1 MANQYTGEAY
11 MGVKP
16 VEADFGQVGMNALN
30 IDMALRAFGLE
41 QEKMYAKQA
50 REAQQ
55 KLEANLK
62 DFDKLATGALNLQPQ
77 AFDQQ
82 GVAILMEHTQQEIA
96 DMRRELAN
104 PLITPTRKS
113 EIMVKIG
120 DMKNKAASYTNQ
132 MKSFQTFLEG
142 LSKTGKGGIDDV
154 MNVGLIGALNEAI
167 LLAGKEGVKSKGNGI
182 YSLGGMIDMYYA
194 NGMLNFTMY
203 DKNGE
208 ALATGSPAELQ
219 AKLSGRLKP
228 FVDLDGLMDNSIK
241 QIGDSVVRSFQR
253 TPDGNILNIE
263 STNLNNIKQRAGD
276 YWEATFRNN
285 YETNPYMQKGATIGL
300 WDTPEQ
306 AKAYFVDR
314 VAMAADQNVKQSLQ
328 KDPSYQGYG
337 GGSRDNRFI
346 EPVMDAI
353 PNAFNGHK
361 EAIQMFVGNKS
372 SAYIDD
378 NGVNRKAQ
386 LNDITAKGDITTFH
400 FLGEGKKKQGRPVN
414 FDQPFTINFDAN
426 DPSSVKRA
434 YDILAN
440 YYNSGA
446 QTKEKILDIDLRDW
460 YNYNVSPRVEPVAGR
475 DENKN
480 PVYNR
485 MRPVVSKLQD
495 LASTTL
501 SSPESYKPEDFV
513 KNVEDIIAGAKS
525 SGVISIESRRSNG
538 GLWSGYMGNYL
549 VIKDPATGNEIA
561 KINLSTAKSAAE
573 QLNSALNQ
581 LTGIYTRG
589 SYGME
594 TNPNFYRY
602 RNNTSTMITPNAPG
616 VKRDVNDFVNGLK

>member
-1 MANQYTGEAY
+1 

-30 IDMALRAFGLE
+30 IDMALRAAGLE

-55 KLEANLK
+55 KLEADLK
-62 DFDKLATGALNLQPQ
+62 DFDKLATEALNLQPQ

-154 MNVGLIGALNEAI
+154 MNVGLIGTLNEAV
-167 LLAGKEGVKSKGNGI
+167 LLAGKEGIKDKGNGI
-182 YSLGGMIDMYYA
+182 YSMGGMIDMYYA
-194 NGMLNFTMY
+194 NGMLNYTMY

-219 AKLSGRLKP
+219 AKLSGKLKP
-228 FVDLDGLMDNSIK
+228 FVDLDGLMNNSIK

-285 YETNPYMQKGATIGL
+285 YETNPYMQKGATVGL
-300 WDTPEQ
+300 WDTPEE
-306 AKAYFVDR
+306 AKAYFIDR

-328 KDPSYQGYG
+328 KDPNYVSYSE
-337 GGSRDNRFI
+337 SRKMENVDVALDYIQRALNG
-346 EPVMDAI
+346 EKDAI
-353 PNAFNGHK
+353 
-361 EAIQMFVGNKS
+361 QRFVGTKSISYVNK
-372 SAYIDD
+372 DGE
-378 NGVNRKAQ
+378 NVKAQ
-386 LNDITAKGDITTFH
+386 LEGISSAGDVTTLH
-400 FLGEGKKKQGRPVN
+400 FVSEGKKRQGQASSK
-414 FDQPFTINFDAN
+414 FDQGFDISFKMD
-426 DPSSVKRA
+426 DPESVKQA
-434 YDILAN
+434 TLYLKDYWNGGAQSGEKLLDSDILN
-440 YYNSGA
+440 GFNF
-446 QTKEKILDIDLRDW
+446 
-460 YNYNVSPRVEPVAGR
+460 NVSPRVIGKRVNESGDIENDPVISPYIERIRSISNDIIEGK
-475 DENKN
+475 NKGTSTKESIRETLQEMIN
-480 PVYNR
+480 SGALQGNVR
-485 MRPVVSKLQD
+485 TDDLFFWRGQD
-495 LASTTL
+495 LVL
-501 SSPESYKPEDFV
+501 EDR
-513 KNVEDIIAGAKS
+513 E
-525 SGVISIESRRSNG
+525 
-538 GLWSGYMGNYL
+538 
-549 VIKDPATGNEIA
+549 GNEVFAIRYNDPEKFA
-561 KINLSTAKSAAE
+561 GKIINELGKITSMATSTGGPRVNNPQFLIGARRGG
-573 QLNSALNQ
+573 NQ
-581 LTGIYTRG
+581 TSRSVTV
-589 SYGME
+589 
-594 TNPNFYRY
+594 
-602 RNNTSTMITPNAPG
+602 RNN
-616 VKRDVNDFVNGLK
+616 NGSRGLPSFGQN

>member
-1 MANQYTGEAY
+1 

-30 IDMALRAFGLE
+30 IDMALRAAGLE
-41 QEKMYAKQA
+41 QEKLYAKQA

-55 KLEANLK
+55 KLEADLK
-62 DFDKLATGALNLQPQ
+62 DFDKLATEALNLQPQ

-154 MNVGLIGALNEAI
+154 MNVGLIGTLNEAV
-167 LLAGKEGVKSKGNGI
+167 LLAGKEGTKDKGNGI
-182 YSLGGMIDMYYA
+182 YSMGGMIDMYYA
-194 NGMLNFTMY
+194 NGMLNYTMY

-219 AKLSGRLKP
+219 AKLSGKLKP
-228 FVDLDGLMDNSIK
+228 FVDLDGLMNNSIK

-328 KDPSYQGYG
+328 RDPNYVSYSE
-337 GGSRDNRFI
+337 SRKMENVDVALDYIQRALNG
-346 EPVMDAI
+346 EKDAI
-353 PNAFNGHK
+353 
-361 EAIQMFVGNKS
+361 QRFVGTKSISYVNK
-372 SAYIDD
+372 DGE
-378 NGVNRKAQ
+378 NVKAQ
-386 LNDITAKGDITTFH
+386 LEGISSAGDVTTLH
-400 FLGEGKKKQGRPVN
+400 FVSEGKKRQGQASSK
-414 FDQPFTINFDAN
+414 FDQGFDISFKMD
-426 DPSSVKRA
+426 DPESVKQA
-434 YDILAN
+434 TLYLKDYWNGGAQSGEKLLDSDILN
-440 YYNSGA
+440 GFNF
-446 QTKEKILDIDLRDW
+446 
-460 YNYNVSPRVEPVAGR
+460 NVSPRVIGKRVNESGDIENDPVISPYIERIRSISNDIIEGK
-475 DENKN
+475 NKGTSTKESIRETLQEMIN
-480 PVYNR
+480 SGALQGNVR
-485 MRPVVSKLQD
+485 TDDLFFWRGQD
-495 LASTTL
+495 LVL
-501 SSPESYKPEDFV
+501 EDR
-513 KNVEDIIAGAKS
+513 E
-525 SGVISIESRRSNG
+525 
-538 GLWSGYMGNYL
+538 
-549 VIKDPATGNEIA
+549 GNEVFAIRYNDPEKFA
-561 KINLSTAKSAAE
+561 GKIINELGKITSMATSTGGPRVNNPQFLIGARRGG
-573 QLNSALNQ
+573 NQ
-581 LTGIYTRG
+581 VSRNVTV
-589 SYGME
+589 
-594 TNPNFYRY
+594 
-602 RNNTSTMITPNAPG
+602 RNN
-616 VKRDVNDFVNGLK
+616 NGSRGLPSFGQN

>member
-30 IDMALRAFGLE
+30 IDMSLRAAGLE
-41 QEKMYAKQA
+41 REKVYAKQA

-55 KLEANLK
+55 KLEADLK
-62 DFDKLATGALNLQPQ
+62 DFDKLATEALNLQPQ

-154 MNVGLIGALNEAI
+154 MNVGLIGALNEAV
-167 LLAGKEGVKSKGNGI
+167 LLAGKEGIKDKGNGI
-182 YSLGGMIDMYYA
+182 YSMGGMIDMYYA
-194 NGMLNFTMY
+194 NGMLNYTMY

-219 AKLSGRLKP
+219 AKLSGKLKP
-228 FVDLDGLMDNSIK
+228 FVDLDGLMNNSIK

-285 YETNPYMQKGATIGL
+285 YETNPYMQKGATVGL
-300 WDTPEQ
+300 WDTPEE
-306 AKAYFVDR
+306 AKAYFIDR

-328 KDPSYQGYG
+328 KDPNYVSYSE
-337 GGSRDNRFI
+337 SRKMENVDVALDYIQRALNG
-346 EPVMDAI
+346 EKDAI
-353 PNAFNGHK
+353 
-361 EAIQMFVGNKS
+361 QRFVGTKSISYVNK
-372 SAYIDD
+372 DGE
-378 NGVNRKAQ
+378 NVKAQ
-386 LNDITAKGDITTFH
+386 LEGISSAGDVTTLH
-400 FLGEGKKKQGRPVN
+400 FVSEGKKRQGQASSK
-414 FDQPFTINFDAN
+414 FDQGFDISFKMD
-426 DPSSVKRA
+426 DPESVKQA
-434 YDILAN
+434 TLYLKDYWNGGAQSGEKLLDSDILN
-440 YYNSGA
+440 GFNF
-446 QTKEKILDIDLRDW
+446 
-460 YNYNVSPRVEPVAGR
+460 NVSPRVIGKRVNESGDIENDPVISPYIERIRSISNDIIEGK
-475 DENKN
+475 NKGTSTKESIRETLQEMIN
-480 PVYNR
+480 SGALQGNVR
-485 MRPVVSKLQD
+485 TDDLFFWRGQD
-495 LASTTL
+495 LVL
-501 SSPESYKPEDFV
+501 EDR
-513 KNVEDIIAGAKS
+513 E
-525 SGVISIESRRSNG
+525 
-538 GLWSGYMGNYL
+538 
-549 VIKDPATGNEIA
+549 GNEVFAIRYNDPEKFA
-561 KINLSTAKSAAE
+561 GKIINELGKITSMATSTGGPRVNNPQFLIRARRGG
-573 QLNSALNQ
+573 NQ
-581 LTGIYTRG
+581 TSRSVTV
-589 SYGME
+589 
-594 TNPNFYRY
+594 
-602 RNNTSTMITPNAPG
+602 RNN
-616 VKRDVNDFVNGLK
+616 NGSRGFPSFGQN

>member
-1 MANQYTGEAY
+1 

-30 IDMALRAFGLE
+30 IDMSLRAAGLE
-41 QEKMYAKQA
+41 QEKLYAKQA
-50 REAQQ
+50 KEAQQ
-55 KLEANLK
+55 KLEADLK
-62 DFDKLATGALNLQPQ
+62 DFDKLATESLNLQPQ

-154 MNVGLIGALNEAI
+154 MNVGLIGALNEAV
-167 LLAGKEGVKSKGNGI
+167 LLAGKEGIKDKGNGI
-182 YSLGGMIDMYYA
+182 YSMGGMIDMYYA
-194 NGMLNFTMY
+194 NGMLNYTMY

-219 AKLSGRLKP
+219 AKLSGKLKP
-228 FVDLDGLMDNSIK
+228 FVDLDGLMNNSIK

-285 YETNPYMQKGATIGL
+285 YETNPYMQKGATVGL

-328 KDPSYQGYG
+328 RDPNYVSYSE
-337 GGSRDNRFI
+337 SRKMENVDVALDYIQRALNG
-346 EPVMDAI
+346 EKDAI
-353 PNAFNGHK
+353 
-361 EAIQMFVGNKS
+361 QRFVGTKSISYVNK
-372 SAYIDD
+372 DGE
-378 NGVNRKAQ
+378 NVKAQ
-386 LNDITAKGDITTFH
+386 LEGISSAGDVTTLH
-400 FLGEGKKKQGRPVN
+400 FVSEGKKRQGQASSK
-414 FDQPFTINFDAN
+414 FDQGFDISFKMD
-426 DPSSVKRA
+426 DPESVKQA
-434 YDILAN
+434 TLYLKDYWNGGAQSGEKLLDSDILN
-440 YYNSGA
+440 GFNF
-446 QTKEKILDIDLRDW
+446 
-460 YNYNVSPRVEPVAGR
+460 NVSPRVIGKRVNESGDIENDPVISPYIEKIRSISNDIIEGK
-475 DENKN
+475 NKGTSTKESIRETLQEMIN
-480 PVYNR
+480 SGALQGNVR
-485 MRPVVSKLQD
+485 TDDLFFWRGQD
-495 LASTTL
+495 LVLEDREGNEVFAIRYNDPEKFAGKIINELGKITSMATSTGGPRVNNPQFLIGARRGGNQT
-501 SSPESYKPEDFV
+501 SR
-513 KNVEDIIAGAKS
+513 NVT
-525 SGVISIESRRSNG
+525 VRSNNG
-538 GLWSGYMGNYL
+538 SRGLPSFGQN
-549 VIKDPATGNEIA
+549 
-561 KINLSTAKSAAE
+561 
-573 QLNSALNQ
+573 
-581 LTGIYTRG
+581 
-589 SYGME
+589 
-594 TNPNFYRY
+594 
-602 RNNTSTMITPNAPG
+602 
-616 VKRDVNDFVNGLK
+616 

>member
-1 MANQYTGEAY
+1 

-30 IDMALRAFGLE
+30 IDMSLRAAGLE

-55 KLEANLK
+55 KLEADLK
-62 DFDKLATGALNLQPQ
+62 DFDKLATEALNLQPQ

-154 MNVGLIGALNEAI
+154 MNVGLIGALNEAV
-167 LLAGKEGVKSKGNGI
+167 LLAGKEGIKDKGNGI
-182 YSLGGMIDMYYA
+182 YSMGGMIDMYYA
-194 NGMLNFTMY
+194 NGMLNYTMY

-219 AKLSGRLKP
+219 AKLSGKLKP
-228 FVDLDGLMDNSIK
+228 FVDLDGLMNNSIK

-285 YETNPYMQKGATIGL
+285 YETNPYMQKGATVGL
-300 WDTPEQ
+300 WDTPEE
-306 AKAYFVDR
+306 AKAYFIDR

-328 KDPSYQGYG
+328 KDPNYVSYSE
-337 GGSRDNRFI
+337 SRKMENVDVALDYIQRALNG
-346 EPVMDAI
+346 EKDAI
-353 PNAFNGHK
+353 
-361 EAIQMFVGNKS
+361 QRFVGTKSISYVNK
-372 SAYIDD
+372 DGE
-378 NGVNRKAQ
+378 NVKAQ
-386 LNDITAKGDITTFH
+386 LEGISSAGDVTTLH
-400 FLGEGKKKQGRPVN
+400 FVSEGKKRQGQASSK
-414 FDQPFTINFDAN
+414 FDQGFDISFKMD
-426 DPSSVKRA
+426 DPESVKQA
-434 YDILAN
+434 TLYLKDYWNGGAQSGEKLLDSDILN
-440 YYNSGA
+440 GFNF
-446 QTKEKILDIDLRDW
+446 
-460 YNYNVSPRVEPVAGR
+460 NVSPRVIGKRVNESGDIENDPVISPYIERIRSISNDIIEGK
-475 DENKN
+475 NKGTSTKESIRETLQEMIN
-480 PVYNR
+480 SGALQGNVR
-485 MRPVVSKLQD
+485 TDDLFFWRGQD
-495 LASTTL
+495 LVL
-501 SSPESYKPEDFV
+501 EDR
-513 KNVEDIIAGAKS
+513 E
-525 SGVISIESRRSNG
+525 
-538 GLWSGYMGNYL
+538 
-549 VIKDPATGNEIA
+549 GNEVFAIRYNDPEKFA
-561 KINLSTAKSAAE
+561 GKIINELGKITSMATSTGGPRVNNPQFLIGARRGG
-573 QLNSALNQ
+573 NQ
-581 LTGIYTRG
+581 TSRSVTV
-589 SYGME
+589 
-594 TNPNFYRY
+594 
-602 RNNTSTMITPNAPG
+602 RNN
-616 VKRDVNDFVNGLK
+616 NGSRGLPSFGQN

>member
-30 IDMALRAFGLE
+30 IDMSLRAAGLE
-41 QEKMYAKQA
+41 QEKLYAKQA
-50 REAQQ
+50 KEAQQ
-55 KLEANLK
+55 KLEADLK
-62 DFDKLATGALNLQPQ
+62 DFDKLATESLNLQPQ

-154 MNVGLIGALNEAI
+154 MNVGLIGTLNEAV
-167 LLAGKEGVKSKGNGI
+167 LLAGKEGIKDKGNGI
-182 YSLGGMIDMYYA
+182 YSMGGMIDMYYA
-194 NGMLNFTMY
+194 NGMLNYTMY

-219 AKLSGRLKP
+219 AKLSGKLKP
-228 FVDLDGLMDNSIK
+228 FVDLDGLMNNSIK

-276 YWEATFRNN
+276 YWESTFRNN
-285 YETNPYMQKGATIGL
+285 YETNPYMQKGATVGL

-328 KDPSYQGYG
+328 RDPNYVSYSE
-337 GGSRDNRFI
+337 SRKMENVDVALDYIQRALNG
-346 EPVMDAI
+346 EKDAI
-353 PNAFNGHK
+353 
-361 EAIQMFVGNKS
+361 QRFVGTKSISYVNK
-372 SAYIDD
+372 DGE
-378 NGVNRKAQ
+378 NVKAQ
-386 LNDITAKGDITTFH
+386 LEGISSAGDVTTLH
-400 FLGEGKKKQGRPVN
+400 FVSEGKKRQGQASSK
-414 FDQPFTINFDAN
+414 FDQGFDISFKMD
-426 DPSSVKRA
+426 DPESVKQA
-434 YDILAN
+434 TLYLKDYWNGGAQSGEKLLDSDILN
-440 YYNSGA
+440 GFNF
-446 QTKEKILDIDLRDW
+446 
-460 YNYNVSPRVEPVAGR
+460 NVSPRVIGKRVNESGDIENDPVISPYIEKIRSISNDIIEGK
-475 DENKN
+475 NKGTSTKESIRETLQEMIN
-480 PVYNR
+480 SGALQGNVR
-485 MRPVVSKLQD
+485 TDDLFFWRGQD
-495 LASTTL
+495 LVLEDREGNEVFAIRYNDPEKFAGKIINELGKITSMATSTGGPRVNNPQFLIGARRGGNQT
-501 SSPESYKPEDFV
+501 SR
-513 KNVEDIIAGAKS
+513 NVT
-525 SGVISIESRRSNG
+525 VRSNNG
-538 GLWSGYMGNYL
+538 SRGLPSFGQN
-549 VIKDPATGNEIA
+549 
-561 KINLSTAKSAAE
+561 
-573 QLNSALNQ
+573 
-581 LTGIYTRG
+581 
-589 SYGME
+589 
-594 TNPNFYRY
+594 
-602 RNNTSTMITPNAPG
+602 
-616 VKRDVNDFVNGLK
+616 

>member
-1 MANQYTGEAY
+1 

-30 IDMALRAFGLE
+30 IDMALRAAGLE

-55 KLEANLK
+55 KLEADLK
-62 DFDKLATGALNLQPQ
+62 DFDKLATEALNLQPQ

-154 MNVGLIGALNEAI
+154 MNVGLIGTLNEAV
-167 LLAGKEGVKSKGNGI
+167 LLAGKEGIKDKGNGI
-182 YSLGGMIDMYYA
+182 YSMGGMIDMYYA
-194 NGMLNFTMY
+194 NGMLNYTMY

-219 AKLSGRLKP
+219 AKLSGKLKP
-228 FVDLDGLMDNSIK
+228 FVDLDGLMNNSIK

-253 TPDGNILNIE
+253 APDGNILNIE

-285 YETNPYMQKGATIGL
+285 YETNPYMQKGATVGL

-328 KDPSYQGYG
+328 RDPNYVSYSE
-337 GGSRDNRFI
+337 SRKMENVDVALDYIQRALNG
-346 EPVMDAI
+346 EKDAI
-353 PNAFNGHK
+353 
-361 EAIQMFVGNKS
+361 QRFVGTKSISYVNK
-372 SAYIDD
+372 DGE
-378 NGVNRKAQ
+378 NVKAQ
-386 LNDITAKGDITTFH
+386 LEGISSAGDVTTLH
-400 FLGEGKKKQGRPVN
+400 FVSEGKKRQGQASSK
-414 FDQPFTINFDAN
+414 FDQGFDISFKMD
-426 DPSSVKRA
+426 DPESVKQA
-434 YDILAN
+434 TLYLKDYWNGGAQSGEKLLDSDILN
-440 YYNSGA
+440 GFNF
-446 QTKEKILDIDLRDW
+446 
-460 YNYNVSPRVEPVAGR
+460 NVSPRVIGKRVNESGDIENDPVISPYIEKIRSISNDIIEGK
-475 DENKN
+475 NKGTSTKESIRKTLQEMIN
-480 PVYNR
+480 SGALQGNVR
-485 MRPVVSKLQD
+485 TDDLFFWRGQD
-495 LASTTL
+495 LVL
-501 SSPESYKPEDFV
+501 EDR
-513 KNVEDIIAGAKS
+513 E
-525 SGVISIESRRSNG
+525 
-538 GLWSGYMGNYL
+538 
-549 VIKDPATGNEIA
+549 GNEVFAIRYNDPEKFA
-561 KINLSTAKSAAE
+561 GKIINELGKITSMATSTGGPRVNNPQFLIGARRGG
-573 QLNSALNQ
+573 NQ
-581 LTGIYTRG
+581 TSRSVTV
-589 SYGME
+589 
-594 TNPNFYRY
+594 
-602 RNNTSTMITPNAPG
+602 RNN
-616 VKRDVNDFVNGLK
+616 NGSRGLPSFGQN

>member
-30 IDMALRAFGLE
+30 IDMALRAASLE
-41 QEKMYAKQA
+41 QEKLYAKQA
-50 REAQQ
+50 KEAQQ

-62 DFDKLATGALNLQPQ
+62 DFDKLATGALDLKPQ
-77 AFDQQ
+77 AFDRDSI
-82 GVAILMEHTQQEIA
+82 AILMEHTQNEIA

-167 LLAGKEGVKSKGNGI
+167 LLAGKEGAKSKGNGI

-328 KDPSYQGYG
+328 KDPNYVSYSE
-337 GGSRDNRFI
+337 SRKMENVDVALDYIQRALNG
-346 EPVMDAI
+346 EKDAI
-353 PNAFNGHK
+353 
-361 EAIQMFVGNKS
+361 QRFVGTKSISYVNK
-372 SAYIDD
+372 DGE
-378 NGVNRKAQ
+378 NVKAQ
-386 LNDITAKGDITTFH
+386 LEGISSAGDVTTLH
-400 FLGEGKKKQGRPVN
+400 FVSEGKKRQGQASSK
-414 FDQPFTINFDAN
+414 FDQGFDISFKMD
-426 DPSSVKRA
+426 DPESVKQA
-434 YDILAN
+434 TLYLKDYWNGGAQSGEKLLDSDILN
-440 YYNSGA
+440 GFNF
-446 QTKEKILDIDLRDW
+446 
-460 YNYNVSPRVEPVAGR
+460 NVSPRVIGKRVNESGDIENDPVISPYIERIRSISNDIIEGK
-475 DENKN
+475 NKGTSTKESIRETLQEMIN
-480 PVYNR
+480 SGALQGNVR
-485 MRPVVSKLQD
+485 TDDLFFWRGQD
-495 LASTTL
+495 LVLEDREGNEVFAIRYNDPEKFAGKIINELGKITSMATSTGGPRVNNPQFL
-501 SSPESYKPEDFV
+501 
-513 KNVEDIIAGAKS
+513 IGARR
-525 SGVISIESRRSNG
+525 GGNQTSRSVTVRSNNG
-538 GLWSGYMGNYL
+538 SRGLPSFSQN
-549 VIKDPATGNEIA
+549 
-561 KINLSTAKSAAE
+561 
-573 QLNSALNQ
+573 
-581 LTGIYTRG
+581 
-589 SYGME
+589 
-594 TNPNFYRY
+594 
-602 RNNTSTMITPNAPG
+602 
-616 VKRDVNDFVNGLK
+616 

>member
-1 MANQYTGEAY
+1 

-30 IDMALRAFGLE
+30 IDMALRAAGLE

-55 KLEANLK
+55 KLEADLK
-62 DFDKLATGALNLQPQ
+62 DFDKLATEALNLQPQ

-154 MNVGLIGALNEAI
+154 MNVGLIGVLNEAV
-167 LLAGKEGVKSKGNGI
+167 LLAGKEGIKDKGNGI
-182 YSLGGMIDMYYA
+182 YSMGGMIDMYYA
-194 NGMLNFTMY
+194 NGMLNYTMY

-219 AKLSGRLKP
+219 AKLSGKLKP
-228 FVDLDGLMDNSIK
+228 FVDLDGLMNNSIK

-306 AKAYFVDR
+306 AKAYFIDR

-328 KDPSYQGYG
+328 RDPNYVSYSE
-337 GGSRDNRFI
+337 SRKMENVDVALDYIQRALNG
-346 EPVMDAI
+346 EKDAI
-353 PNAFNGHK
+353 
-361 EAIQMFVGNKS
+361 QRFVGTKSISYVNK
-372 SAYIDD
+372 DGE
-378 NGVNRKAQ
+378 NVKAQ
-386 LNDITAKGDITTFH
+386 LEGISSAGDVTTLH
-400 FLGEGKKKQGRPVN
+400 FVSEGKKRQGQASSK
-414 FDQPFTINFDAN
+414 FDQGFDISFKMD
-426 DPSSVKRA
+426 DPESVKQA
-434 YDILAN
+434 TLYLKDYWNGGAQAGEKLLDSDILN
-440 YYNSGA
+440 GFNF
-446 QTKEKILDIDLRDW
+446 
-460 YNYNVSPRVEPVAGR
+460 NVSPRVIGKRVNESGDVENDPVISPYIERIRSISNDIIEGK
-475 DENKN
+475 NKRTSTKESIRETLQEMIN
-480 PVYNR
+480 SGALQGNVR
-485 MRPVVSKLQD
+485 TDDLFFWRGQD
-495 LASTTL
+495 LVL
-501 SSPESYKPEDFV
+501 EDR
-513 KNVEDIIAGAKS
+513 E
-525 SGVISIESRRSNG
+525 
-538 GLWSGYMGNYL
+538 
-549 VIKDPATGNEIA
+549 GNEVFAIRYNDPEKFA
-561 KINLSTAKSAAE
+561 GKIINELGKITSMATSTGGPRVNNPQFLIGARRGG
-573 QLNSALNQ
+573 NQ
-581 LTGIYTRG
+581 VSRNVTV
-589 SYGME
+589 
-594 TNPNFYRY
+594 
-602 RNNTSTMITPNAPG
+602 RNN
-616 VKRDVNDFVNGLK
+616 NGSRGLPSFGQN

>member
-1 MANQYTGEAY
+1 MANQYAGEAY

-30 IDMALRAFGLE
+30 IDMALRAAGLE

-55 KLEANLK
+55 KLEADLK
-62 DFDKLATGALNLQPQ
+62 DFDKLATEALNLQPQ

-154 MNVGLIGALNEAI
+154 MNVGLIGALNEAV
-167 LLAGKEGVKSKGNGI
+167 LLAGKEGIKDKGNGI
-182 YSLGGMIDMYYA
+182 YSMGGMIDMYYA
-194 NGMLNFTMY
+194 NGMLNYTMY

-219 AKLSGRLKP
+219 AKLSGKLKP
-228 FVDLDGLMDNSIK
+228 FVDLDGLMNNSIK

-285 YETNPYMQKGATIGL
+285 YETNPYMQKGATVGL
-300 WDTPEQ
+300 WDTPEE
-306 AKAYFVDR
+306 AKAYFIDR

-328 KDPSYQGYG
+328 KDPNYVSYSE
-337 GGSRDNRFI
+337 SRKMENVDVALDYIQRALNG
-346 EPVMDAI
+346 EKDAI
-353 PNAFNGHK
+353 
-361 EAIQMFVGNKS
+361 QRFVGTKSISYVNK
-372 SAYIDD
+372 DGE
-378 NGVNRKAQ
+378 NVKAQ
-386 LNDITAKGDITTFH
+386 LEGISSAGDVTTLH
-400 FLGEGKKKQGRPVN
+400 FVSEGKKRQGQASSK
-414 FDQPFTINFDAN
+414 FDQGFDISFKMD
-426 DPSSVKRA
+426 DPESVKQA
-434 YDILAN
+434 TLYLKDYWNGGAQSGEKLLDSDILN
-440 YYNSGA
+440 GFNF
-446 QTKEKILDIDLRDW
+446 
-460 YNYNVSPRVEPVAGR
+460 NVSPRVIGKRVNESGDIENDPVISPYIERIRSISNDIIEGK
-475 DENKN
+475 NKGTSTKESIRETLQEMIN
-480 PVYNR
+480 SGALQGNVR
-485 MRPVVSKLQD
+485 TDDLFFWRGQD
-495 LASTTL
+495 LVL
-501 SSPESYKPEDFV
+501 EDR
-513 KNVEDIIAGAKS
+513 E
-525 SGVISIESRRSNG
+525 
-538 GLWSGYMGNYL
+538 
-549 VIKDPATGNEIA
+549 GNEVFAIRYNDPEKFA
-561 KINLSTAKSAAE
+561 GKIINELGKITSMATSTGGPRVNNPQFLIGARRGG
-573 QLNSALNQ
+573 NQ
-581 LTGIYTRG
+581 TSRSVTV
-589 SYGME
+589 
-594 TNPNFYRY
+594 
-602 RNNTSTMITPNAPG
+602 RNN
-616 VKRDVNDFVNGLK
+616 NGSRGLPSFGQN

>member
-1 MANQYTGEAY
+1 

-30 IDMALRAFGLE
+30 IDMWLRAAGLE
-41 QEKMYAKQA
+41 QEKLYAKQA

-55 KLEANLK
+55 KLEADLK
-62 DFDKLATGALNLQPQ
+62 DFDKLATESLNLQPQ

-154 MNVGLIGALNEAI
+154 MNVGLIGALNEAV
-167 LLAGKEGVKSKGNGI
+167 LLAGKEGIKDKGNGI
-182 YSLGGMIDMYYA
+182 YSMGGMIDMYYA
-194 NGMLNFTMY
+194 NGMLNYTMY

-219 AKLSGRLKP
+219 AKLSGKLKP
-228 FVDLDGLMDNSIK
+228 FVDLDGLMNNSIK

-300 WDTPEQ
+300 WNTPEQ

-328 KDPSYQGYG
+328 RDPNYVSYSE
-337 GGSRDNRFI
+337 SRKMENVDVALDYIQRALNG
-346 EPVMDAI
+346 EKDAI
-353 PNAFNGHK
+353 
-361 EAIQMFVGNKS
+361 QRFVGTKSISYVNK
-372 SAYIDD
+372 DGE
-378 NGVNRKAQ
+378 NVKAQ
-386 LNDITAKGDITTFH
+386 LEGISSAGDVTTLH
-400 FLGEGKKKQGRPVN
+400 FVSEGKKRQGQASSK
-414 FDQPFTINFDAN
+414 FDQGFDISFKMD
-426 DPSSVKRA
+426 DPESVKQA
-434 YDILAN
+434 TLYLKDYWNGGAQSGEKLLDSDILN
-440 YYNSGA
+440 GFNF
-446 QTKEKILDIDLRDW
+446 
-460 YNYNVSPRVEPVAGR
+460 NVSPRVIGKRVNESGDIENDPVISPYIEKIRSISNDIIEGK
-475 DENKN
+475 NKGTSTKESIRETLQEMIN
-480 PVYNR
+480 SGALQGNVR
-485 MRPVVSKLQD
+485 TDDLFFWRGQD
-495 LASTTL
+495 LVLEDREGNEVFAIRYNDPEKFAGKIINELGKITSMATSTGGPRVNNPQFLIGARRGGNQT
-501 SSPESYKPEDFV
+501 SR
-513 KNVEDIIAGAKS
+513 NVT
-525 SGVISIESRRSNG
+525 VRSNNG
-538 GLWSGYMGNYL
+538 SRGLPSFGQN
-549 VIKDPATGNEIA
+549 
-561 KINLSTAKSAAE
+561 
-573 QLNSALNQ
+573 
-581 LTGIYTRG
+581 
-589 SYGME
+589 
-594 TNPNFYRY
+594 
-602 RNNTSTMITPNAPG
+602 
-616 VKRDVNDFVNGLK
+616 

>member
-1 MANQYTGEAY
+1 

-30 IDMALRAFGLE
+30 IDMSLRAVGLE
-41 QEKMYAKQA
+41 QEKLYAKQA
-50 REAQQ
+50 KEAQQ
-55 KLEANLK
+55 KLEADLK
-62 DFDKLATGALNLQPQ
+62 DFDKLATESLNLQPQ

-154 MNVGLIGALNEAI
+154 MNVGLIGTLNEAV
-167 LLAGKEGVKSKGNGI
+167 LLAGKEGIKDKGNGI
-182 YSLGGMIDMYYA
+182 YSMGGMIDMYYA
-194 NGMLNFTMY
+194 NGMLNYTMY

-219 AKLSGRLKP
+219 AKLSGKLKP
-228 FVDLDGLMDNSIK
+228 FVDLDGLMNNSIK

-285 YETNPYMQKGATIGL
+285 YETNPYMQKGATVGL

-328 KDPSYQGYG
+328 RDPNYVSYSE
-337 GGSRDNRFI
+337 SRKMENVDVALDYIQRALNG
-346 EPVMDAI
+346 EKDAI
-353 PNAFNGHK
+353 
-361 EAIQMFVGNKS
+361 QRFVGTKSISYVNK
-372 SAYIDD
+372 DGE
-378 NGVNRKAQ
+378 NVKAQ
-386 LNDITAKGDITTFH
+386 LEGISSAGDVTTLH
-400 FLGEGKKKQGRPVN
+400 FVSEGKKRQGQASSK
-414 FDQPFTINFDAN
+414 FDQGFDISFKMD
-426 DPSSVKRA
+426 DPESVKQA
-434 YDILAN
+434 TLYLKDYWNGGAQSGEKLLDSDILN
-440 YYNSGA
+440 GFNF
-446 QTKEKILDIDLRDW
+446 
-460 YNYNVSPRVEPVAGR
+460 NVSPRVIGKRVNESGDIENDPVISPYIEKIRSISNDIIEGK
-475 DENKN
+475 NKGTSTKESIRETLQEMIN
-480 PVYNR
+480 SGALQGNVR
-485 MRPVVSKLQD
+485 TDDLFFWRGQD
-495 LASTTL
+495 LVLEDREGNEVFAIRYNDPEKFAGKIINELGKITSMATSTGGPRVNNPQFLIGARRGGNQT
-501 SSPESYKPEDFV
+501 SR
-513 KNVEDIIAGAKS
+513 NVT
-525 SGVISIESRRSNG
+525 VRSNNG
-538 GLWSGYMGNYL
+538 SRGLPSFGQN
-549 VIKDPATGNEIA
+549 
-561 KINLSTAKSAAE
+561 
-573 QLNSALNQ
+573 
-581 LTGIYTRG
+581 
-589 SYGME
+589 
-594 TNPNFYRY
+594 
-602 RNNTSTMITPNAPG
+602 
-616 VKRDVNDFVNGLK
+616 

>member
-30 IDMALRAFGLE
+30 IDMSLRAAGLE
-41 QEKMYAKQA
+41 QEKLYAKQA
-50 REAQQ
+50 KEAQQ
-55 KLEANLK
+55 KLEADLK
-62 DFDKLATGALNLQPQ
+62 DFDKLATESLNLQPQ

-154 MNVGLIGALNEAI
+154 MNVGLIGTLNEAV
-167 LLAGKEGVKSKGNGI
+167 LLAGKEGIKDKGNGI
-182 YSLGGMIDMYYA
+182 YSMGGMIDMYYA
-194 NGMLNFTMY
+194 NGMLNYTMY

-219 AKLSGRLKP
+219 AKLSGKLKP
-228 FVDLDGLMDNSIK
+228 FVDLDGLMNNSIK

-285 YETNPYMQKGATIGL
+285 YETNPYMQKGATVGL

-328 KDPSYQGYG
+328 RDPNYVSYSE
-337 GGSRDNRFI
+337 SRKMENVDVALDYIQRALNG
-346 EPVMDAI
+346 EKDAI
-353 PNAFNGHK
+353 
-361 EAIQMFVGNKS
+361 QRFVGTKSISYVNK
-372 SAYIDD
+372 DGE
-378 NGVNRKAQ
+378 NVKAQ
-386 LNDITAKGDITTFH
+386 LEGISSAGDVTTLH
-400 FLGEGKKKQGRPVN
+400 FVSEGKKRQGQASSK
-414 FDQPFTINFDAN
+414 FDQGFDISFKMD
-426 DPSSVKRA
+426 DPESVKQA
-434 YDILAN
+434 TLYLKDYWNGGAQSGEKLLDSDILN
-440 YYNSGA
+440 GFNF
-446 QTKEKILDIDLRDW
+446 
-460 YNYNVSPRVEPVAGR
+460 NVSPRVIGKRVNESGDIENDPVISPYIEKIRSISNDIIEGK
-475 DENKN
+475 NKGTSTKESIRETLQEMIN
-480 PVYNR
+480 SGALQGNVR
-485 MRPVVSKLQD
+485 TDDLFFWRGQD
-495 LASTTL
+495 LVLEDREGNEVFAIRYNDPEKFAGKIINELGKITSMATSTGGPRVNNPQFLIGARRGGNQT
-501 SSPESYKPEDFV
+501 SR
-513 KNVEDIIAGAKS
+513 NVT
-525 SGVISIESRRSNG
+525 VRSNNG
-538 GLWSGYMGNYL
+538 SRGLPSFGQN
-549 VIKDPATGNEIA
+549 
-561 KINLSTAKSAAE
+561 
-573 QLNSALNQ
+573 
-581 LTGIYTRG
+581 
-589 SYGME
+589 
-594 TNPNFYRY
+594 
-602 RNNTSTMITPNAPG
+602 
-616 VKRDVNDFVNGLK
+616 

>member
-30 IDMALRAFGLE
+30 IDMALRAAGLE
-41 QEKMYAKQA
+41 QEKLYAKQA

-55 KLEANLK
+55 KLEADLK
-62 DFDKLATGALNLQPQ
+62 DFDKLATEALNLQPQ

-154 MNVGLIGALNEAI
+154 MNVGLIGTLNEAV
-167 LLAGKEGVKSKGNGI
+167 LLAGKEGIKDKGNGI
-182 YSLGGMIDMYYA
+182 YSMGGMIDMYYA
-194 NGMLNFTMY
+194 NGMLNYTMY

-219 AKLSGRLKP
+219 AKLSGKLKP
-228 FVDLDGLMDNSIK
+228 FVDLDGLMNNSIK

-253 TPDGNILNIE
+253 IPDGNILNIE

-285 YETNPYMQKGATIGL
+285 YETNPYMQKGATVGL

-328 KDPSYQGYG
+328 RDPNYVSYSE
-337 GGSRDNRFI
+337 SRKMENVDVALDYIQRALNG
-346 EPVMDAI
+346 EKDAI
-353 PNAFNGHK
+353 
-361 EAIQMFVGNKS
+361 QRFVGTKSISYVNK
-372 SAYIDD
+372 DGE
-378 NGVNRKAQ
+378 NVKAQ
-386 LNDITAKGDITTFH
+386 LEGISSAGDVTTLH
-400 FLGEGKKKQGRPVN
+400 FVSEGKKRQGQASSK
-414 FDQPFTINFDAN
+414 FDQGFDISFKMD
-426 DPSSVKRA
+426 DPESVKQA
-434 YDILAN
+434 TLYLKDYWNGGAQSGEKLLDSDILN
-440 YYNSGA
+440 GFNF
-446 QTKEKILDIDLRDW
+446 
-460 YNYNVSPRVEPVAGR
+460 NVSPRVIGKRVNESGDIENDPVISPYIEKIRSISNDIIEGK
-475 DENKN
+475 NKGTSTKESIRETLQEMIN
-480 PVYNR
+480 SGALQGNVR
-485 MRPVVSKLQD
+485 TDDLFFWRGQD
-495 LASTTL
+495 LVLEDREGNEVFAIRYNDPEKFAGKIINELGKITSMATSTGGPRVNNPQFLIGARRGGNQT
-501 SSPESYKPEDFV
+501 SR
-513 KNVEDIIAGAKS
+513 NVT
-525 SGVISIESRRSNG
+525 VRSNNG
-538 GLWSGYMGNYL
+538 SRGLPSFGQN
-549 VIKDPATGNEIA
+549 
-561 KINLSTAKSAAE
+561 
-573 QLNSALNQ
+573 
-581 LTGIYTRG
+581 
-589 SYGME
+589 
-594 TNPNFYRY
+594 
-602 RNNTSTMITPNAPG
+602 
-616 VKRDVNDFVNGLK
+616 

>member
-1 MANQYTGEAY
+1 

-30 IDMALRAFGLE
+30 IDMALRAAGLE

-55 KLEANLK
+55 KLEADLK
-62 DFDKLATGALNLQPQ
+62 DFDKLATEALNLQPQ

-82 GVAILMEHTQQEIA
+82 GVAILMDHTQQEIA

-154 MNVGLIGALNEAI
+154 MNVGLIGVLNEAV
-167 LLAGKEGVKSKGNGI
+167 LLAGKEGIKDKGNGI
-182 YSLGGMIDMYYA
+182 YSMGGMIDMYYA
-194 NGMLNFTMY
+194 NGMLNYTMY

-219 AKLSGRLKP
+219 AKLSGKLKP
-228 FVDLDGLMDNSIK
+228 FVDLDGLMNNSIK

-253 TPDGNILNIE
+253 TLDGNILNIE

-306 AKAYFVDR
+306 AKAYFIDR

-328 KDPSYQGYG
+328 RDPNYVSYSE
-337 GGSRDNRFI
+337 SRKMENVDVALDYIQRALNG
-346 EPVMDAI
+346 EKDAI
-353 PNAFNGHK
+353 
-361 EAIQMFVGNKS
+361 QRFVGTKSISYVNK
-372 SAYIDD
+372 DGE
-378 NGVNRKAQ
+378 NVKAQ
-386 LNDITAKGDITTFH
+386 LEGISSAGDVTTLH
-400 FLGEGKKKQGRPVN
+400 FVSESKKRQGQASSK
-414 FDQPFTINFDAN
+414 FDQGFDISFKMD
-426 DPSSVKRA
+426 DPESVKQA
-434 YDILAN
+434 TLYLKDYWNGGAQAGEKLLDSDILN
-440 YYNSGA
+440 GFNF
-446 QTKEKILDIDLRDW
+446 
-460 YNYNVSPRVEPVAGR
+460 NVSPRVIGKRVNESGDVENDPVISPYIERIRSISNDIIEGK
-475 DENKN
+475 NKRTSTKESIRETLQEMIN
-480 PVYNR
+480 SGALQGNVR
-485 MRPVVSKLQD
+485 TDDLFFWRGQD
-495 LASTTL
+495 LVL
-501 SSPESYKPEDFV
+501 EDR
-513 KNVEDIIAGAKS
+513 E
-525 SGVISIESRRSNG
+525 
-538 GLWSGYMGNYL
+538 
-549 VIKDPATGNEIA
+549 GNEVFAIRYNDPEKFA
-561 KINLSTAKSAAE
+561 GKIINELGKITSMATSTGGPRVNNPQFLIGARRGG
-573 QLNSALNQ
+573 NQ
-581 LTGIYTRG
+581 VSRNVTV
-589 SYGME
+589 
-594 TNPNFYRY
+594 
-602 RNNTSTMITPNAPG
+602 RNN
-616 VKRDVNDFVNGLK
+616 NGSRGLPSFGQN

>member
-30 IDMALRAFGLE
+30 IDMLLRAAGLE
-41 QEKMYAKQA
+41 REKVYAKQA

-55 KLEANLK
+55 KLEADLK
-62 DFDKLATGALNLQPQ
+62 DFDKLATEALNLQPQ

-104 PLITPTRKS
+104 LLITPTRKS

-154 MNVGLIGALNEAI
+154 MNVGLIGALNEAV
-167 LLAGKEGVKSKGNGI
+167 LLAGKEGIKDKGNGI
-182 YSLGGMIDMYYA
+182 YSMGGMIDMYYA
-194 NGMLNFTMY
+194 NGMLNYTMY

-219 AKLSGRLKP
+219 AKLSGKLKP
-228 FVDLDGLMDNSIK
+228 FVDLDGLMNNSIK

-276 YWEATFRNN
+276 YWESTFRNN

-300 WDTPEQ
+300 WNTPEQ

-328 KDPSYQGYG
+328 RDPNYVSYSE
-337 GGSRDNRFI
+337 SRKMENVDVALDYIQRALNG
-346 EPVMDAI
+346 EKDAI
-353 PNAFNGHK
+353 
-361 EAIQMFVGNKS
+361 QRFVGTKSISYVNK
-372 SAYIDD
+372 DGE
-378 NGVNRKAQ
+378 NVKAQ
-386 LNDITAKGDITTFH
+386 LEGISSAGDVTTLH
-400 FLGEGKKKQGRPVN
+400 FVSEGKKRQGQASSK
-414 FDQPFTINFDAN
+414 FDQGFDISFKMD
-426 DPSSVKRA
+426 DPESVKQA
-434 YDILAN
+434 TLYLKDYWNGGAQSGEKLLDSDILN
-440 YYNSGA
+440 GFNF
-446 QTKEKILDIDLRDW
+446 
-460 YNYNVSPRVEPVAGR
+460 NVSPRVIGKRVNESGDIENDPVISPYIERIRSISNDIIEGK
-475 DENKN
+475 NKGTSTKESIRETLQEMIN
-480 PVYNR
+480 SGALQGNVR
-485 MRPVVSKLQD
+485 TDDLFFWRGQD
-495 LASTTL
+495 LVLEDREGNEVFAIRYNDPEKFAGKIINELGKITSMATSTGGPRVNNPQFLIGARRGGNQT
-501 SSPESYKPEDFV
+501 SR
-513 KNVEDIIAGAKS
+513 NVT
-525 SGVISIESRRSNG
+525 VRSNNG
-538 GLWSGYMGNYL
+538 SRGLPSFGQN
-549 VIKDPATGNEIA
+549 
-561 KINLSTAKSAAE
+561 
-573 QLNSALNQ
+573 
-581 LTGIYTRG
+581 
-589 SYGME
+589 
-594 TNPNFYRY
+594 
-602 RNNTSTMITPNAPG
+602 
-616 VKRDVNDFVNGLK
+616 

>member
-1 MANQYTGEAY
+1 

-30 IDMALRAFGLE
+30 IDMALRAAGLE
-41 QEKMYAKQA
+41 QEKLYAKQA
-50 REAQQ
+50 KEAQQ
-55 KLEANLK
+55 KLETDLK
-62 DFDKLATGALNLQPQ
+62 DFDKLATEALNLQPQ

-219 AKLSGRLKP
+219 AKLSGKLKP

-328 KDPSYQGYG
+328 KDPNYVSYSE
-337 GGSRDNRFI
+337 SRKMENVDVALDYIQRALNG
-346 EPVMDAI
+346 EKDAI
-353 PNAFNGHK
+353 
-361 EAIQMFVGNKS
+361 QRFVGTKSISYVNK
-372 SAYIDD
+372 DGE
-378 NGVNRKAQ
+378 NVKAQ
-386 LNDITAKGDITTFH
+386 LEGISSAGDVTTLH
-400 FLGEGKKKQGRPVN
+400 FVSEGKKRQGQASSK
-414 FDQPFTINFDAN
+414 FDQGFDISFKMD
-426 DPSSVKRA
+426 DPESVKQA
-434 YDILAN
+434 TLYLKDYWNGGAQSGEKLLDSDILN
-440 YYNSGA
+440 GFNF
-446 QTKEKILDIDLRDW
+446 
-460 YNYNVSPRVEPVAGR
+460 NVSPRVIGKRVNESGDIENDPVISPYIEKIRSISNDIIEGK
-475 DENKN
+475 NKGTSTKESIRETLQEMIN
-480 PVYNR
+480 SGALQGNVR
-485 MRPVVSKLQD
+485 TDDLFFWRGQD
-495 LASTTL
+495 LVLEDREGNEVFAIRYNDPEKFAGKIINELGKITSMATSTGGPRVNNPQFL
-501 SSPESYKPEDFV
+501 
-513 KNVEDIIAGAKS
+513 IGARR
-525 SGVISIESRRSNG
+525 GGNQTSRSVTVRSNNG
-538 GLWSGYMGNYL
+538 SRGLPSFGQN
-549 VIKDPATGNEIA
+549 
-561 KINLSTAKSAAE
+561 
-573 QLNSALNQ
+573 
-581 LTGIYTRG
+581 
-589 SYGME
+589 
-594 TNPNFYRY
+594 
-602 RNNTSTMITPNAPG
+602 
-616 VKRDVNDFVNGLK
+616 

>member
-30 IDMALRAFGLE
+30 IDMLLRAAGLE
-41 QEKMYAKQA
+41 QEKLYAKQA
-50 REAQQ
+50 KEAQQ
-55 KLEANLK
+55 KLEADLK
-62 DFDKLATGALNLQPQ
+62 DFDKLATESLNLQPQ

-154 MNVGLIGALNEAI
+154 MNVGLIGTLNEAV
-167 LLAGKEGVKSKGNGI
+167 LLAGKEGIKDKGNGI
-182 YSLGGMIDMYYA
+182 YSMGGMIDMYYA
-194 NGMLNFTMY
+194 NGMLNYTMY

-219 AKLSGRLKP
+219 AKLSGKLKP
-228 FVDLDGLMDNSIK
+228 FVDLDGLMNNSIK

-253 TPDGNILNIE
+253 TLDGNILNIE

-285 YETNPYMQKGATIGL
+285 YETNPYMQKGATVGL

-328 KDPSYQGYG
+328 RDPNYVSYSE
-337 GGSRDNRFI
+337 SRKMENVDVALDYIQRALNG
-346 EPVMDAI
+346 EKDAI
-353 PNAFNGHK
+353 
-361 EAIQMFVGNKS
+361 QRFVGTKSISYVNK
-372 SAYIDD
+372 DGE
-378 NGVNRKAQ
+378 NVKAQ
-386 LNDITAKGDITTFH
+386 LEGISSAGDVTTLH
-400 FLGEGKKKQGRPVN
+400 FVSEGKKRQGQASSK
-414 FDQPFTINFDAN
+414 FDQGFDISFKMD
-426 DPSSVKRA
+426 DPESVKQA
-434 YDILAN
+434 TLYLKDYWNGGAQSGEKLLDSDILN
-440 YYNSGA
+440 GFNF
-446 QTKEKILDIDLRDW
+446 
-460 YNYNVSPRVEPVAGR
+460 NVSPRVIGKRVNESGDIENDPVISPYIEKIRSISNDIIEGK
-475 DENKN
+475 NKGTSTKESIRETLQEMIN
-480 PVYNR
+480 SGALQGNVR
-485 MRPVVSKLQD
+485 TDDLFFWRGQD
-495 LASTTL
+495 LVLEDREGNEVFAIRYNDPEKFAGKIINELGKITSMATSTGGPRVNNPQFLIGARRGGNQT
-501 SSPESYKPEDFV
+501 SR
-513 KNVEDIIAGAKS
+513 NVT
-525 SGVISIESRRSNG
+525 VRSNNG
-538 GLWSGYMGNYL
+538 SRGLPSFGQN
-549 VIKDPATGNEIA
+549 
-561 KINLSTAKSAAE
+561 
-573 QLNSALNQ
+573 
-581 LTGIYTRG
+581 
-589 SYGME
+589 
-594 TNPNFYRY
+594 
-602 RNNTSTMITPNAPG
+602 
-616 VKRDVNDFVNGLK
+616 

>member
-1 MANQYTGEAY
+1 

-30 IDMALRAFGLE
+30 IDMALRAAGLE

-55 KLEANLK
+55 KLEADLK
-62 DFDKLATGALNLQPQ
+62 DFDKLATEALNLQPQ

-154 MNVGLIGALNEAI
+154 MNVGLIGALNEAV
-167 LLAGKEGVKSKGNGI
+167 LLAGKEGIKDKGNGI
-182 YSLGGMIDMYYA
+182 YSMGGMIDMYYA
-194 NGMLNFTMY
+194 NGMLNYTMY

-219 AKLSGRLKP
+219 AKLSGKLKP
-228 FVDLDGLMDNSIK
+228 FVDLDGLMNNSIK

-285 YETNPYMQKGATIGL
+285 YETNPYMQKGATVGL

-328 KDPSYQGYG
+328 RDPNYVSYSE
-337 GGSRDNRFI
+337 SRKMENVDVALDYIQRALNG
-346 EPVMDAI
+346 EKDAI
-353 PNAFNGHK
+353 
-361 EAIQMFVGNKS
+361 QRFVGTKSISYVNK
-372 SAYIDD
+372 DGE
-378 NGVNRKAQ
+378 NVKAQ
-386 LNDITAKGDITTFH
+386 LEGISSAGDVTTLH
-400 FLGEGKKKQGRPVN
+400 FVSEGKKRQGQASSK
-414 FDQPFTINFDAN
+414 FDQGFDISFKMD
-426 DPSSVKRA
+426 DPESVKQA
-434 YDILAN
+434 TLYLKDYWNGGAQSGEKLLDSDILN
-440 YYNSGA
+440 GFNF
-446 QTKEKILDIDLRDW
+446 
-460 YNYNVSPRVEPVAGR
+460 NVSPRVIGKRVNESGDIENDPVISPYIEKIRSISNDIIEGK
-475 DENKN
+475 NKGTSTKESIRETLQEMIN
-480 PVYNR
+480 SGALQGNVR
-485 MRPVVSKLQD
+485 TDDLFFWRGQD
-495 LASTTL
+495 LVLEDREGNEVFAIRYNDPEKFAGKIINELGKITSMATSTGGPRVNNPQFLIGARRGGNQT
-501 SSPESYKPEDFV
+501 SR
-513 KNVEDIIAGAKS
+513 NVT
-525 SGVISIESRRSNG
+525 VRSNNG
-538 GLWSGYMGNYL
+538 SRGLPSFGQN
-549 VIKDPATGNEIA
+549 
-561 KINLSTAKSAAE
+561 
-573 QLNSALNQ
+573 
-581 LTGIYTRG
+581 
-589 SYGME
+589 
-594 TNPNFYRY
+594 
-602 RNNTSTMITPNAPG
+602 
-616 VKRDVNDFVNGLK
+616 

>member
-30 IDMALRAFGLE
+30 IDMALRAAGLE

-55 KLEANLK
+55 KLEADLK
-62 DFDKLATGALNLQPQ
+62 DFDKLATEALNLQPQ

-154 MNVGLIGALNEAI
+154 MNVGLIGTLNEAV
-167 LLAGKEGVKSKGNGI
+167 LLAGKEGIKDKGNGI
-182 YSLGGMIDMYYA
+182 YSMGGMIDMYYA
-194 NGMLNFTMY
+194 NGMLNYTMY

-219 AKLSGRLKP
+219 AKLSGKLKP
-228 FVDLDGLMDNSIK
+228 FVDLDGLMNNSIK

-285 YETNPYMQKGATIGL
+285 YETNPYMQKGATVGL
-300 WDTPEQ
+300 WDTPEE
-306 AKAYFVDR
+306 AKAYFIDR

-328 KDPSYQGYG
+328 KDPNYVSYSE
-337 GGSRDNRFI
+337 SRKMENVDVALDYIQRALNG
-346 EPVMDAI
+346 EKDAI
-353 PNAFNGHK
+353 
-361 EAIQMFVGNKS
+361 QRFVGTKSISYVNK
-372 SAYIDD
+372 DGE
-378 NGVNRKAQ
+378 NVKAQ
-386 LNDITAKGDITTFH
+386 LEGISSAGDVTTLH
-400 FLGEGKKKQGRPVN
+400 FVSEGKKRQGQASSKFN
-414 FDQPFTINFDAN
+414 QGFDISFKMD
-426 DPSSVKRA
+426 DPESVKQA
-434 YDILAN
+434 TLYLKDYWNGGAQSGEKLLDSDILN
-440 YYNSGA
+440 GFNF
-446 QTKEKILDIDLRDW
+446 
-460 YNYNVSPRVEPVAGR
+460 NVSPRVIGKRVNESGDIENDPVISPYIERIRSISNDIIEGK
-475 DENKN
+475 NKGTSTKESIRETLQEMIN
-480 PVYNR
+480 SGALQGNVR
-485 MRPVVSKLQD
+485 TDDLFFWRGQD
-495 LASTTL
+495 LVL
-501 SSPESYKPEDFV
+501 EDR
-513 KNVEDIIAGAKS
+513 E
-525 SGVISIESRRSNG
+525 
-538 GLWSGYMGNYL
+538 
-549 VIKDPATGNEIA
+549 GNEVFAIRYNDPEKFA
-561 KINLSTAKSAAE
+561 GKIINELGKITSMATSTGGPRVNNPQFLIGARRGG
-573 QLNSALNQ
+573 NQ
-581 LTGIYTRG
+581 TSRSVTV
-589 SYGME
+589 
-594 TNPNFYRY
+594 
-602 RNNTSTMITPNAPG
+602 RNN
-616 VKRDVNDFVNGLK
+616 NGSRGLPSFGQN

>member
-1 MANQYTGEAY
+1 

-30 IDMALRAFGLE
+30 IDMALRAIGLE
-41 QEKMYAKQA
+41 QEKLYAKQA
-50 REAQQ
+50 KEAQQ
-55 KLEANLK
+55 KLETTLK

-154 MNVGLIGALNEAI
+154 MNVGLIGTLNEAV
-167 LLAGKEGVKSKGNGI
+167 LLAGKEGIKDKGNGI
-182 YSLGGMIDMYYA
+182 YSMGGMIDMYYA
-194 NGMLNFTMY
+194 NGMLNYTMY

-219 AKLSGRLKP
+219 AKLSGKLKP
-228 FVDLDGLMDNSIK
+228 FVDLDGLMNNSIK

-285 YETNPYMQKGATIGL
+285 YETNPYMQKGATVGL

-328 KDPSYQGYG
+328 RDPNYVSYSE
-337 GGSRDNRFI
+337 SRKMENVDVALDYIQRALNG
-346 EPVMDAI
+346 EKDAI
-353 PNAFNGHK
+353 
-361 EAIQMFVGNKS
+361 QRFVGTKSISYVNK
-372 SAYIDD
+372 DGE
-378 NGVNRKAQ
+378 NVKAQ
-386 LNDITAKGDITTFH
+386 LEGISSAGDVTTLH
-400 FLGEGKKKQGRPVN
+400 FVSEGKKRQGQASSK
-414 FDQPFTINFDAN
+414 FDQGFDISFKMD
-426 DPSSVKRA
+426 DPESVKQA
-434 YDILAN
+434 TLYLKDYWNGGAQSGEKLLDSDILN
-440 YYNSGA
+440 GFNF
-446 QTKEKILDIDLRDW
+446 
-460 YNYNVSPRVEPVAGR
+460 NVSPRVIGKRVNESGDIENDPVISPYIEKIRSISNDIIEGK
-475 DENKN
+475 NKGTSTKESIRETLQEMIN
-480 PVYNR
+480 SGALQGNVR
-485 MRPVVSKLQD
+485 TDDLFFWRGQD
-495 LASTTL
+495 LVLEDREGNEVFAIRYNDPEKFAGKIINELGKITSMATSTGGPRVNNPQFLIGARRGGNQT
-501 SSPESYKPEDFV
+501 SR
-513 KNVEDIIAGAKS
+513 NVT
-525 SGVISIESRRSNG
+525 VRSNNG
-538 GLWSGYMGNYL
+538 SRGLPSFGQN
-549 VIKDPATGNEIA
+549 
-561 KINLSTAKSAAE
+561 
-573 QLNSALNQ
+573 
-581 LTGIYTRG
+581 
-589 SYGME
+589 
-594 TNPNFYRY
+594 
-602 RNNTSTMITPNAPG
+602 
-616 VKRDVNDFVNGLK
+616 

>member
-1 MANQYTGEAY
+1 

-30 IDMALRAFGLE
+30 IDMALRAAGLE
-41 QEKMYAKQA
+41 QEKLYAKQA

-154 MNVGLIGALNEAI
+154 MNVGLIGTLNEAV
-167 LLAGKEGVKSKGNGI
+167 LLAGKEGTKDKGNGI
-182 YSLGGMIDMYYA
+182 YSMGGMIDMYYA
-194 NGMLNFTMY
+194 NGMLNYTMY

-219 AKLSGRLKP
+219 AKLSGKLKP
-228 FVDLDGLMDNSIK
+228 FVDLDGLMNNSIK

-285 YETNPYMQKGATIGL
+285 YETNPYMQKGATVGL

-328 KDPSYQGYG
+328 RDPNYVSYSE
-337 GGSRDNRFI
+337 SRKMENVDVALDYIQRALNG
-346 EPVMDAI
+346 EKDAI
-353 PNAFNGHK
+353 
-361 EAIQMFVGNKS
+361 QRFVGTKSISYVNK
-372 SAYIDD
+372 DGE
-378 NGVNRKAQ
+378 NVKAQ
-386 LNDITAKGDITTFH
+386 LEGISSAGDVTTLH
-400 FLGEGKKKQGRPVN
+400 FVSEGKKRQGQASSK
-414 FDQPFTINFDAN
+414 FDQGFDISFKMD
-426 DPSSVKRA
+426 DPESVKQA
-434 YDILAN
+434 TLYLKDYWNGGAQSGEKLLDSDILN
-440 YYNSGA
+440 GFNF
-446 QTKEKILDIDLRDW
+446 
-460 YNYNVSPRVEPVAGR
+460 NVSPRVIGKRVNESGDIENDPVISPYIEKIRSISNDIIEGK
-475 DENKN
+475 NKGTSTKESIRETLQEMIN
-480 PVYNR
+480 SGALQGNVR
-485 MRPVVSKLQD
+485 TDDLFFWRGQD
-495 LASTTL
+495 LVLEDREGNEVFAIRYNDPEKFAGKIINELGKITSMATSTGGPRVNNPQFLIGARRGGNQT
-501 SSPESYKPEDFV
+501 SR
-513 KNVEDIIAGAKS
+513 NVT
-525 SGVISIESRRSNG
+525 VRSNNG
-538 GLWSGYMGNYL
+538 SRGLPSFGQN
-549 VIKDPATGNEIA
+549 
-561 KINLSTAKSAAE
+561 
-573 QLNSALNQ
+573 
-581 LTGIYTRG
+581 
-589 SYGME
+589 
-594 TNPNFYRY
+594 
-602 RNNTSTMITPNAPG
+602 
-616 VKRDVNDFVNGLK
+616 

>member
-30 IDMALRAFGLE
+30 IDMALRAAGLE
-41 QEKMYAKQA
+41 QEKLYAKQA
-50 REAQQ
+50 KEAQQ
-55 KLEANLK
+55 KLEADLK
-62 DFDKLATGALNLQPQ
+62 DFDKLATEALNLQPQ

-96 DMRRELAN
+96 DMRMELAN

-154 MNVGLIGALNEAI
+154 MNVGLIGALNEAV
-167 LLAGKEGVKSKGNGI
+167 LLAGKEGINDKGNGI
-182 YSLGGMIDMYYA
+182 YSMGGMIDMYYA
-194 NGMLNFTMY
+194 NGMLNYTMY

-219 AKLSGRLKP
+219 AKLSGKLKP
-228 FVDLDGLMDNSIK
+228 FVDLDGLMNNSIK

-285 YETNPYMQKGATIGL
+285 YETNPYMQKGATVGL

-328 KDPSYQGYG
+328 RDPNYVSYSE
-337 GGSRDNRFI
+337 SRKMENVDVALDYIQRALNG
-346 EPVMDAI
+346 EKDAI
-353 PNAFNGHK
+353 
-361 EAIQMFVGNKS
+361 QRFVGTKSISYVNK
-372 SAYIDD
+372 DGE
-378 NGVNRKAQ
+378 NVKAQ
-386 LNDITAKGDITTFH
+386 LEGISSAGDVTTLH
-400 FLGEGKKKQGRPVN
+400 FVSEGKKRQGQASSK
-414 FDQPFTINFDAN
+414 FDQGFDISFKMD
-426 DPSSVKRA
+426 DPESVKQA
-434 YDILAN
+434 TLYLKDYWNGGAQSGEKLLDSDILN
-440 YYNSGA
+440 GFNF
-446 QTKEKILDIDLRDW
+446 
-460 YNYNVSPRVEPVAGR
+460 NVSPRVIGKRVNESGDIENDPVISPYIEKIRSISNDIIEGK
-475 DENKN
+475 NKGTSTKESIRETLQEMIN
-480 PVYNR
+480 SGALQGNVR
-485 MRPVVSKLQD
+485 TDDLFFWRGQD
-495 LASTTL
+495 LVLEDREGNEVFAIRYNDPEKFAGKIINELGKITSMATSTGGPRVNNPQFLIGARRGGNQT
-501 SSPESYKPEDFV
+501 SR
-513 KNVEDIIAGAKS
+513 NVT
-525 SGVISIESRRSNG
+525 VRSNNG
-538 GLWSGYMGNYL
+538 SRGLPSFGQN
-549 VIKDPATGNEIA
+549 
-561 KINLSTAKSAAE
+561 
-573 QLNSALNQ
+573 
-581 LTGIYTRG
+581 
-589 SYGME
+589 
-594 TNPNFYRY
+594 
-602 RNNTSTMITPNAPG
+602 
-616 VKRDVNDFVNGLK
+616 